1 MSSESFTISK
11 KALIT
16 LIAASIVVII
26 SLGIRQTFGLF
37 YFDFNTDLDISIS
50 HFGFVMGLQLLL
62 WGVFSPLFGVITD
75 KYGGAVAIFIGFV
88 FYLVGVLLFY
98 SGYNTGGYFTL
109 TIGVMIGIGLG
120 STAIGIPVSVVA
132 KHFPAS
138 NRTIATG
145 IVTCAGSFGYFV
157 SPLLVRYSL
166 VETGWENTLLY
177 FSLLLGLG
185 LVVALFVSTPKIPV
199 GVNQDNNQTA
209 REALKEAFANKSF
222 IYLTLGF
229 FVCGWHIALVATHI
243 PTYMADKGLPDWT
256 PAMVLALIGVFN
268 MAGTITSGYLATRYS
283 KKKIL
288 SAIYLLRGVSII
300 YFIFLPPSIFNS
312 VVFGVTFGFLWLSTV
327 PPTNGLVAHIFGT
340 KYVGLLYGIVFVSHQ
355 IGSFLGAYLGGVFYE
370 LNGNFDYAWYGSIAL
385 SLFAGLI
392 HLPIVEKAIERTQ
405 LSSFNCFLYY
415 R

>member
-209 REALKEAFANKSF
+209 RDALKEAFANKSF

-327 PPTNGLVAHIFGT
+327 PPTNGIVAHIFGT
-340 KYVGLLYGIVFVSHQ
+340 KYVALLYGIVFVSHQ

-385 SLFAGLI
+385 SIFAGLI

-405 LSSFNCFLYY
+405 PA
-415 R
+415 

>member
-1 MSSESFTISK
+1 MSSEKFFTSK

-16 LIAASIVVII
+16 LIAASLVVII

-62 WGVFSPLFGVITD
+62 WGVFSPIFGYITD
-75 KYGGAVAIFIGFV
+75 KYGGAIAIIIGFL
-88 FYLVGVLLFY
+88 FYLAGVLLFN
-98 SGYNTGGYFTL
+98 SGFNSNAYFTL
-109 TIGVMIGIGLG
+109 TIGVLIGIGLG

-166 VETGWENTLLY
+166 IETGWENTLFY
-177 FSLLLGLG
+177 FCLLLGLG
-185 LVVALFVSTPKIPV
+185 LIVALFVSTPKIPK

-209 REALKEAFANKSF
+209 KEALKEAFSNKSF

-256 PAMVLALIGVFN
+256 PAMVLALIGAFN
-268 MAGTITSGYLATRYS
+268 MVGTITSGYLATRYS
-283 KKKIL
+283 KKIIL

-300 YFIFLPPSIFNS
+300 YFIFLPPSVFNS

-327 PPTNGLVAHIFGT
+327 PPTNGIVAHIFGT
-340 KYVGLLYGIVFVSHQ
+340 KYVALLYGIVFVSHQ

-370 LNGNFDYAWYGSIAL
+370 LTGNFDYAWYGSIAL
-385 SLFAGLI
+385 SIFAGLI
-392 HLPIVEKAIERTQ
+392 HLPIIEKAIERTQ
-405 LSSFNCFLYY
+405 PA
-415 R
+415 

>member
-1 MSSESFTISK
+1 MSSENFSVSK

-16 LIAASIVVII
+16 LIAASLVVII

-37 YFDFNTDLDISIS
+37 YFDFNTDLNISIS

-62 WGVFSPLFGVITD
+62 WGIFSPLFGVITD
-75 KYGGAVAIFIGFV
+75 KYGGAIAIFVGFL
-88 FYLVGVLLFY
+88 FYLAGILLFY
-98 SGYNTGGYFTL
+98 SGLNTGPYFTL
-109 TIGVMIGIGLG
+109 TIGVMIGVGLG
-120 STAIGIPVSVVA
+120 STAIGIPVSIVA

-166 VETGWENTLLY
+166 IEIGWESTLLY
-177 FSLLLGLG
+177 FCALLGVG
-185 LVVALFVSTPKIPV
+185 LIVALFVSTPKIPV
-199 GVNQDNNQTA
+199 GVDQNNKQTA
-209 REALKEAFANKSF
+209 TEALKEALANKSF
-222 IYLTLGF
+222 IFLTLGF

-243 PTYMADKGLPDWT
+243 PKYMMDKGMPDWT
-256 PAMVLALIGVFN
+256 AAMILALIGVFN
-268 MAGTITSGYLATRYS
+268 MLGTITSGYLSTRFS

-288 SAIYLLRGVSII
+288 SSIYLLRGVSII

-327 PPTNGLVAHIFGT
+327 PPTNGIVGHIFGT

-355 IGSFLGAYLGGVFYE
+355 IGSFLGAYLGGIIYE
-370 LNGNFDYAWYGSIAL
+370 INGNFDYAWYVSIAL
-385 SLFAGLI
+385 SVFAGLI
-392 HLPIVEKAIERTQ
+392 HLPIIEKAIERAQ
-405 LSSFNCFLYY
+405 PA
-415 R
+415 

>member
-1 MSSESFTISK
+1 MIEKFITSR
-11 KALIT
+11 KALTT
-16 LIAASIVVII
+16 LICASLVVII

-37 YFDFNTDLDISIS
+37 FFDFNTDLNISIA

-62 WGVFSPLFGVITD
+62 WGIFSPLFGIVTD
-75 KYGGAVAIFIGFV
+75 KFGGAIAIFLGFL
-88 FYLVGVLLFY
+88 FYLLGILLFN
-98 SGYNTGGYFTL
+98 SGFNTGSYFTL
-109 TIGVMIGIGLG
+109 TIGILIGIGLG

-157 SPLLVRYSL
+157 SPLLVRYSII
-166 VETGWENTLLY
+166 ETGWEITLVY
-177 FSLLLGLG
+177 FAILLAVGL
-185 LVVALFVSTPKIPV
+185 LISFFISTPKIPV
-199 GVNQDNNQTA
+199 GDQDNKQTA
-209 REALKEAFANKSF
+209 TEALKEAFSDKSF

-243 PTYMADKGLPDWT
+243 PTYMMDKGLPDWT
-256 PAMVLALIGVFN
+256 PAMVLALIGAFN
-268 MAGTITSGYLATRYS
+268 MIGTITSGYLSTRFS

-288 SAIYLLRGVSII
+288 SAIYLLRGISII
-300 YFIFLPPSIFNS
+300 YFIFLPPSVFNS

-327 PPTNGLVAHIFGT
+327 PPTNGIVAHIFGT

-370 LNGNFDYAWYGSIAL
+370 MYGNFDYAWYVSIAL
-385 SLFAGLI
+385 SIFAGLI
-392 HLPIVEKAIERTQ
+392 HLPIIEKAIERTQ
-405 LSSFNCFLYY
+405 TA
-415 R
+415 

>member
-185 LVVALFVSTPKIPV
+185 LLVALFVSTPKIPV

-327 PPTNGLVAHIFGT
+327 PPTNGIVAHIFGT

-385 SLFAGLI
+385 SIFAGLI

-405 LSSFNCFLYY
+405 PA
-415 R
+415 

>member
-1 MSSESFTISK
+1 MSSEKFFTSK

-16 LIAASIVVII
+16 LIAASLVVII

-37 YFDFNTDLDISIS
+37 YFDFNTDLNISIS

-62 WGVFSPLFGVITD
+62 WGVFSPIFGYITD
-75 KYGGAVAIFIGFV
+75 KYGGAIAIIIGFL
-88 FYLVGVLLFY
+88 FYLAGVLLFN
-98 SGYNTGGYFTL
+98 SGFNSNAYFTL
-109 TIGVMIGIGLG
+109 TIGVLIGIGLG

-166 VETGWENTLLY
+166 IETGWENTLFY
-177 FSLLLGLG
+177 FCLLLGLG
-185 LVVALFVSTPKIPV
+185 LIVALFVSTPKIPK
-199 GVNQDNNQTA
+199 GVYQDNNQTA
-209 REALKEAFANKSF
+209 KEALKEAFSNKSF

-256 PAMVLALIGVFN
+256 PAMVLALIGAFN
-268 MAGTITSGYLATRYS
+268 MVGTITSGYLATRYS
-283 KKKIL
+283 KKIIL
-288 SAIYLLRGVSII
+288 SAIYLLRGISII
-300 YFIFLPPSIFNS
+300 YFIFLPPSVFNS

-327 PPTNGLVAHIFGT
+327 PPTNGIVAHIFGT
-340 KYVGLLYGIVFVSHQ
+340 KYVALLYGIVFVSHQ

-370 LNGNFDYAWYGSIAL
+370 LTGNFDYAWYGSIAL
-385 SLFAGLI
+385 SIFAGLI

-405 LSSFNCFLYY
+405 PA
-415 R
+415 

>member
-1 MSSESFTISK
+1 MITPKFITSR

-16 LIAASIVVII
+16 LICASIVVII

-37 YFDFNTDLDISIS
+37 FFDFNNDLNISIS

-62 WGVFSPLFGVITD
+62 WGVFSPLFGIITD
-75 KYGGAVAIFIGFV
+75 KFGGAISIFVGFL
-88 FYLVGVLLFY
+88 FYLAAILLFN
-98 SGYNTGGYFTL
+98 SGLNTGIYFTL

-120 STAIGIPVSVVA
+120 STAIGIPVSIVA

-166 VETGWENTLLY
+166 IETGWQITLVY
-177 FSLLLGLG
+177 FSILLILGL
-185 LVVALFVSTPKIPV
+185 FISFFISTPKIPV
-199 GVNQDNNQTA
+199 GDEENNQTA
-209 REALKEAFANKSF
+209 TEALKEALSDKSF

-243 PTYMADKGLPDWT
+243 PTYMMDKGLPNWT
-256 PAMVLALIGVFN
+256 PAMVLALIGLFN
-268 MAGTITSGYLATRYS
+268 MLGTITSGYLSTRFS

-300 YFIFLPPSIFNS
+300 YFIFLPPSVFNS

-327 PPTNGLVAHIFGT
+327 PPTNGIVAHIFGT

-355 IGSFLGAYLGGVFYE
+355 VGSFLGAYLGGVFYE
-370 LNGNFDYAWYGSIAL
+370 MHGNFDYAWYVSIAL
-385 SLFAGLI
+385 SIFAGLI
-392 HLPIVEKAIERTQ
+392 HLPIIEKSIERPQTT
-405 LSSFNCFLYY
+405 
-415 R
+415 

>member
-88 FYLVGVLLFY
+88 FYLLGVLLFY

-209 REALKEAFANKSF
+209 RDALKEAFANKSF

-327 PPTNGLVAHIFGT
+327 PPTNGIVAHIFGT
-340 KYVGLLYGIVFVSHQ
+340 KYVGMLYGIVFVSHQ

-385 SLFAGLI
+385 SIFAGLI

-405 LSSFNCFLYY
+405 PA
-415 R
+415 

>member
-199 GVNQDNNQTA
+199 GVNQENNQTA

-327 PPTNGLVAHIFGT
+327 PPTNGIVAHIFGT

-392 HLPIVEKAIERTQ
+392 HLPIIEKAIERTQ
-405 LSSFNCFLYY
+405 PA
-415 R
+415 

>member
-1 MSSESFTISK
+1 MSSESFIISK

-75 KYGGAVAIFIGFV
+75 KYGGAVAIFVGFV

-209 REALKEAFANKSF
+209 RDALKEAFANKSF

-327 PPTNGLVAHIFGT
+327 PPTNGIVAHIFGT

-385 SLFAGLI
+385 SIFAGLI

-405 LSSFNCFLYY
+405 PA
-415 R
+415 

>member
-37 YFDFNTDLDISIS
+37 YFDFNTDLDITIS

-288 SAIYLLRGVSII
+288 SSIYLLRGVSII

-327 PPTNGLVAHIFGT
+327 PPTNGIVAHIFGT

-385 SLFAGLI
+385 SIFAGLI

-405 LSSFNCFLYY
+405 PA
-415 R
+415 

>member
-75 KYGGAVAIFIGFV
+75 KYGGAVAIFIGFA
-88 FYLVGVLLFY
+88 FYLIGVLLFY

-185 LVVALFVSTPKIPV
+185 LLVALFVSTPKIPV

-209 REALKEAFANKSF
+209 RDALKEAFANKSF

-327 PPTNGLVAHIFGT
+327 PPTNGIVAHIFGT

-405 LSSFNCFLYY
+405 PA
-415 R
+415 

>member
-16 LIAASIVVII
+16 LVAASIVVII

-177 FSLLLGLG
+177 F
-185 LVVALFVSTPKIPV
+185 LF
-199 GVNQDNNQTA
+199 
-209 REALKEAFANKSF
+209 F
-222 IYLTLGF
+222 
-229 FVCGWHIALVATHI
+229 
-243 PTYMADKGLPDWT
+243 
-256 PAMVLALIGVFN
+256 
-268 MAGTITSGYLATRYS
+268 
-283 KKKIL
+283 
-288 SAIYLLRGVSII
+288 
-300 YFIFLPPSIFNS
+300 
-312 VVFGVTFGFLWLSTV
+312 
-327 PPTNGLVAHIFGT
+327 
-340 KYVGLLYGIVFVSHQ
+340 
-355 IGSFLGAYLGGVFYE
+355 
-370 LNGNFDYAWYGSIAL
+370 
-385 SLFAGLI
+385 
-392 HLPIVEKAIERTQ
+392 
-405 LSSFNCFLYY
+405 
-415 R
+415 

>member
-1 MSSESFTISK
+1 M
-11 KALIT
+11 
-16 LIAASIVVII
+16 II

-62 WGVFSPLFGVITD
+62 WGVFSPIFGYITD
-75 KYGGAVAIFIGFV
+75 KYGGAIAIIIGFL
-88 FYLVGVLLFY
+88 FYLAGVLLFN
-98 SGYNTGGYFTL
+98 SGFNSNAYFTL
-109 TIGVMIGIGLG
+109 TIGVLIGIGLG

-166 VETGWENTLLY
+166 IETGWENTLFY
-177 FSLLLGLG
+177 FCLLLGLG
-185 LVVALFVSTPKIPV
+185 LIVALFVSTPKIPQ

-209 REALKEAFANKSF
+209 KEALMEAFSNKSY

-256 PAMVLALIGVFN
+256 PAMVLALIGAFN
-268 MAGTITSGYLATRYS
+268 MVGTITSGYLATRYS
-283 KKKIL
+283 KKIIL
-288 SAIYLLRGVSII
+288 SAIYLLRGASII
-300 YFIFLPPSIFNS
+300 YFIFLPPSVFNS
-312 VVFGVTFGFLWLSTV
+312 VVFGVTFWFLMVINGST
-327 PPTNGLVAHIFGT
+327 NQWNCRAYIWNQIRGT
-340 KYVGLLYGIVFVSHQ
+340 FIWNS
-355 IGSFLGAYLGGVFYE
+355 ICESSNRIFLGCVSWWCIL
-370 LNGNFDYAWYGSIAL
+370 
-385 SLFAGLI
+385 
-392 HLPIVEKAIERTQ
+392 
-405 LSSFNCFLYY
+405 
-415 R
+415 

>member
-75 KYGGAVAIFIGFV
+75 KYGGSVAIFIGFV
-88 FYLVGVLLFY
+88 FYLLGVLLFY

-209 REALKEAFANKSF
+209 REALREAFANKSF

-327 PPTNGLVAHIFGT
+327 PPTNGIVAHIFGT

-385 SLFAGLI
+385 SIFAGLI

-405 LSSFNCFLYY
+405 PA
-415 R
+415 

>member
-62 WGVFSPLFGVITD
+62 WGVFSPLIGVITD

-88 FYLVGVLLFY
+88 FYLVGILLFY

-209 REALKEAFANKSF
+209 RDALKEAFANKSF

-243 PTYMADKGLPDWT
+243 PTFMADKGLPDWT

-268 MAGTITSGYLATRYS
+268 MVGTITSGYLATRYS

-327 PPTNGLVAHIFGT
+327 PPTNGIVAHIFGT

-370 LNGNFDYAWYGSIAL
+370 LYGNFDYAWYGSIAL
-385 SLFAGLI
+385 SIFAGLI
-392 HLPIVEKAIERTQ
+392 HLPIIEKAIERTQ
-405 LSSFNCFLYY
+405 PA
-415 R
+415 

>member
-1 MSSESFTISK
+1 MISESFTISK

-37 YFDFNTDLDISIS
+37 YFDFNNDLDISIS

-62 WGVFSPLFGVITD
+62 WGVFSPLFGLITD

-199 GVNQDNNQTA
+199 GVNQDNNQTV
-209 REALKEAFANKSF
+209 RDALKEAFANKSF

-288 SAIYLLRGVSII
+288 SSIYLLRGVSII

-327 PPTNGLVAHIFGT
+327 PPTNGIVAHIFGT

-385 SLFAGLI
+385 SIFAGLI

-405 LSSFNCFLYY
+405 PA
-415 R
+415 

>member
-50 HFGFVMGLQLLL
+50 HFGFAMGLQLLL

-209 REALKEAFANKSF
+209 RDALKEAFANKSF

-256 PAMVLALIGVFN
+256 PAMVLALIGIFN

-327 PPTNGLVAHIFGT
+327 PPTNGIVAHIFGT

-385 SLFAGLI
+385 SIFAGLI

-405 LSSFNCFLYY
+405 PA
-415 R
+415 

>member
-1 MSSESFTISK
+1 MSSESFIISK

-16 LIAASIVVII
+16 LIAASVIVII

-37 YFDFNTDLDISIS
+37 FFDFNVDLDISIS

-75 KYGGAVAIFIGFV
+75 KYGGAIAIFLGFLL
-88 FYLVGVLLFY
+88 YLAGVLLFY
-98 SGYNTGGYFTL
+98 SGFNTGYYFTL
-109 TIGVMIGIGLG
+109 TIGILIGIGLG

-166 VETGWENTLLY
+166 METGWENTLLY
-177 FSLLLGLG
+177 FCLLLGLG
-185 LVVALFVSTPKIPV
+185 LIVALFVSTPKIPV
-199 GVNQDNNQTA
+199 GVDQNNKQTA
-209 REALKEAFANKSF
+209 SEALKEAFANKSF

-243 PTYMADKGLPDWT
+243 PTYMMDKGMPEWT
-256 PAMVLALIGVFN
+256 AAMILALIGIFN
-268 MAGTITSGYLATRYS
+268 MVGTITSGYLSTKYS

-288 SAIYLLRGVSII
+288 SAIYLLRGLSII

-312 VVFGVTFGFLWLSTV
+312 VIFGITFGFLWLSTV
-327 PPTNGLVAHIFGT
+327 PPTNGIVGHIFGT

-370 LNGNFDYAWYGSIAL
+370 INGNFDYAWYVSIAL
-385 SLFAGLI
+385 SIFAGLI
-392 HLPIVEKAIERTQ
+392 HLPIIERAIERPQTA
-405 LSSFNCFLYY
+405 
-415 R
+415 